1 MPVLV
6 LGIVATVVLGLLFAQ
21 ITRRA
26 IRDAE
31 TRPEAHL

>member
-1 MPVLV
+1 
-6 LGIVATVVLGLLFAQ
+6 VVLGLLFAQ